1 MKVAVIPARGG
12 SKRIP
17 RKNIKF
23 FCGTPMIGWS
33 IKAAQTSKLF
43 DKIVVSTDDEEIANI
58 AINFGAEV
66 PFMRPDK
73 LSGDFTATG
82 PVVAHAIEWYAKRG
96 IDLSHVCC
104 IYATAPF
111 VQGSDLTK
119 GYDILIRENCQF
131 SFSVTSFASPIQRAL
146 VLTKDGRV
154 EMRDT
159 NQFQKRS
166 QDLQEA
172 YHDAGQFYWGTK
184 DAWMSGEPI
193 FGLNSRPVILP
204 RSHVQDIDTMEDWE
218 QAELLMQVLNSKLGH

>member
-17 RKNIKF
+17 RKNIKL

-33 IKAAQTSKLF
+33 IKAAQSSKLF
-43 DKIVVSTDDEEIANI
+43 DKIVVSTDDEEIADI
-58 AINFGAEV
+58 AIKFGAEV
-66 PFMRPDK
+66 PFMRPDN
-73 LSGDFTATG
+73 LAGDYTATG
-82 PVVAHAIEWYAKRG
+82 PVVAHAVEWYAKLG

-111 VQGSDLTK
+111 VRGSDLSK
-119 GYDILIRENCQF
+119 GYDILTRESCQF
-131 SFSVTSFASPIQRAL
+131 SLSVTSFASPIQRAL

-159 NQFQKRS
+159 NQFHKRS

-204 RSHVQDIDTMEDWE
+204 RSRVQDIDTMEDWE
-218 QAELLMQVLNSKLGH
+218 QAELLMQVLNSKLEH

>member
-1 MKVAVIPARGG
+1 MKLAVIPARGG

-17 RKNIKF
+17 CKNIKSF
-23 FCGTPMIGWS
+23 GGKPMIEWS
-33 IKAAQTSKLF
+33 IQAAHDAGVF
-43 DKIVVSTDDEEIANI
+43 DRIVVSTDDAEIA
-58 AINFGAEV
+58 AVARDCGADV
-66 PFMRPDK
+66 PFERPAE
-73 LSGDFTATG
+73 LSDDHTG
-82 PVVAHAIEWYAKRG
+82 TIPVVAHAIDWHQAHG
-96 IDLSHVCC
+96 HDPSQVCC

-111 VQGSDLTK
+111 IESN
-119 GYDILIRENCQF
+119 DIRRGAETLIYSGADF
-131 SFSVTSFASPIQRAL
+131 AFSVTSFASPIQRAL

-159 NQFQKRS
+159 NQFHKRS

-204 RSHVQDIDTMEDWE
+204 RSRVQDIDTMEDWE